1 MIVLGICLIFERDFR
16 HLCTLFHSWDPNS
29 LLKIIV
35 KSPSFESFISSFHSL
50 LDLSIMVMVSCLILR
65 WLIPNLLR
73 EILVEIRRVVRER
86 LNERNGGNVEITYNG
101 AESESKKG
109 YHMERGTSLFSSLLG

>member
-1 MIVLGICLIFERDFR
+1 
-16 HLCTLFHSWDPNS
+16 
-29 LLKIIV
+29 
-35 KSPSFESFISSFHSL
+35 
-50 LDLSIMVMVSCLILR
+50 MVMVSCLILR